1 VVEIV
6 AKIKKDRRMENI
18 FNEVIIQQKI
28 LKAIAV
34 DRFWTDVKDQIDKSE
49 YLPVTVKNLLATL
62 NQNDPN
68 VIAQIAAIAEYARL
82 VEEKGSNKTT

>member
-1 VVEIV
+1 
-6 AKIKKDRRMENI
+6 MENI